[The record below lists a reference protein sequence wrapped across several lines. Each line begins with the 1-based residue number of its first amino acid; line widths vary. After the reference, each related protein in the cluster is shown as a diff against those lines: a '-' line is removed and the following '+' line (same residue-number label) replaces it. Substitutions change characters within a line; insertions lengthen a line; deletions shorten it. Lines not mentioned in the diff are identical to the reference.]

1 MIYIAFALADIFY
14 IRHTAQE
21 DSITLKKYEELDITD
36 AFMFSKVMQDE
47 KVCRPLLEEILNIKI
62 KKIVYL
68 DYEETVQVSPA
79 SKGIRMDIYVEDDDE
94 TIYNLEMQADNTG
107 HLPKRSRY
115 YQAVIDIN
123 ILERG
128 ADYNSLKES
137 IIIFIC
143 TFDLFGQ
150 EEYIYTFRNMCQQV
164 PGLGLKD
171 GTSKIFLNTRGTKGD
186 ISEELKDFLKYIDGN
201 TPECDLSRNIDR
213 RVLEVRENKQW
224 RREYMSLYV
233 QLRDKY
239 LQGHADGLAEGVSQ
253 GVKQGAERIN
263 RLNYELIQQGRIDDV
278 SRAATDQQFQEE
290 LLKELKI

>member
-1 MIYIAFALADIFY
+1 
-14 IRHTAQE
+14 
-21 DSITLKKYEELDITD
+21 
-36 AFMFSKVMQDE
+36 MFSKVMQDE

-68 DYEETVQVSPA
+68 DYEETVQVSYA

-213 RVLEVRENKQW
+213 RVLEVRENK
-224 RREYMSLYV
+224 
-233 QLRDKY
+233 
-239 LQGHADGLAEGVSQ
+239 
-253 GVKQGAERIN
+253 
-263 RLNYELIQQGRIDDV
+263 
-278 SRAATDQQFQEE
+278 
-290 LLKELKI
+290 

>member
-1 MIYIAFALADIFY
+1 
-14 IRHTAQE
+14 
-21 DSITLKKYEELDITD
+21 
-36 AFMFSKVMQDE
+36 MFSKVMQDE

-68 DYEETVQVSPA
+68 DYEETVQVSYA